1 MDQTIKLD
9 TSKRVSE
16 VQIAP
21 LRRGERN
28 NALLTVRICANG
40 QPYDLTG
47 KTASLVATTEAGKL
61 VGPCPMEVAEA
72 GAARIMLPAA
82 LYSAVGVFSG
92 YVEIRDGEALV
103 DTTNRFGGKVLECA
117 DLDAEQ
123 AAEFTP
129 VLRDMEQAVADAK
142 RATIEANEA
151 ASHQPRIG
159 KSDTWAVWDITTD
172 QYVDTGVAARGTQG
186 IQGEPGPKGDQG
198 PAGAKGDPG
207 SPGSDAAA
215 TDVRIAGKSIT
226 ADGVANIPIG
236 GREHGVVKSGAGT
249 AIGTDGAMYTMPA
262 NSILIANRKPSDG
275 YDTSEN
281 NRCVITP
288 SRLDYAVK
296 AAMCDGKGAAW
307 TDAEQAAARKRMGFG
322 DSLELIEVWE
332 LDHDETMAF
341 SRDTTPTGEP
351 YRFKELR
358 AVVRYANGSGMTN
371 VSFGAHSPKNSRTVT
386 ACFLPPPN
394 GSDKWAAISASADF
408 GTINAQSITS
418 VGGMSLQGQV
428 VSTPICLGLPFVQER
443 DAVTDF
449 DYIMGFRMTS
459 ALFKAGCKIWIYGV
473 WA

>member
-9 TSKRVSE
+9 TRKRVSE

-47 KTASLVATTEAGKL
+47 KTASLVATTAAGKL

-72 GAARIMLPAA
+72 GTARIMLPAA

-103 DTTNRFGGKVLECA
+103 DTTDRFGGKVLECA

-159 KSDTWAVWDITTD
+159 ELDTWEVWDITTD

-207 SPGSDAAA
+207 EPGSDATA

-226 ADGVANIPIG
+226 ADTVADIPASVNNG
-236 GREHGVVKSGAGT
+236 SYGVVKVGAPELSGIQINANGYLSNIAATNAQIDAHAGWFQP
-249 AIGTDGAMYTMPA
+249 IV
-262 NSILIANRKPSDG
+262 PS
-275 YDTSEN
+275 N
-281 NRCVITP
+281 
-288 SRLDYAVK
+288 LDYAVK

-307 TDAEQAAARKRMGFG
+307 TDAEQAAARKRLGFG

-371 VSFGAHSPKNSRTVT
+371 VSVGAHSIKNSRTVT
-386 ACFLPPPN
+386 ACFLPSPN

-408 GTINAQSITS
+408 GTINAQSITN